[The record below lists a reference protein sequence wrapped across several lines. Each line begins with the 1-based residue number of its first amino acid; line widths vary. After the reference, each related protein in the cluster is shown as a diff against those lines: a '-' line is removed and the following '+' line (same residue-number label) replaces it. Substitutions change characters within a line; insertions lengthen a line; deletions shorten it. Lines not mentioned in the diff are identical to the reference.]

1 MSTINFAKTWEQF
14 NVAQSTGI
22 DRMLMINVG
31 DLKPIEIATEFALHL
46 AYKGTDSLLIE
57 SGNASVADT
66 MTWTQA
72 WAARTFPNLDS
83 TSVATI
89 IQGYNALNGKIKPEL
104 VNSTTWSLTMHRE
117 AERVESEW
125 DYLTSLVEQ
134 LRPQVSDEQY
144 PAFYQLIAFP
154 ALASANLNKL
164 YIAAGRSNLHGS
176 QARTSAQYW
185 ADQARWHFAK
195 DAELTKEYH
204 SLLNEKWDGMMSQP
218 HINYQY
224 WQQPMRNT
232 LPQVTEMQMDAWP
245 LNGDGGSPGALLS
258 PMRVTIQGSK
268 GANPGGESS
277 FRM

>member
-31 DLKPIEIATEFALHL
+31 DFKPIEIATEFALHL
-46 AYKGTDSLLIE
+46 AYEGTDSLLVD
-57 SGNASVADT
+57 SDAGSVADT
-66 MTWTQA
+66 MVWTKA
-72 WAARTFPNLDS
+72 WAARTFPNLDA

-89 IQGYNALNGKIKPEL
+89 IQGYNALNGKVKPEL

-125 DYLTSLVEQ
+125 DHLTYLVDQ

-185 ADQARWHFAK
+185 ADQARWHFTK

-204 SLLNEKWDGMMSQP
+204 SLLDYKWDGMMSQP
-218 HINYQY
+218 HINYQVSLIFY
-224 WQQPMRNT
+224 R
-232 LPQVTEMQMDAWP
+232 
-245 LNGDGGSPGALLS
+245 LS
-258 PMRVTIQGSK
+258 IR
-268 GANPGGESS
+268 SS
-277 FRM
+277 LDS